1 MDKQNKVAELLLDD
15 SFQAWVLSHGQEYAV
30 VWEKWM
36 AEHPEQLGELEQA
49 RKIIVGLK
57 KEKYQLPE
65 EKKNVLRRNIIRLT
79 QNKADEI
86 IPDDSKSIER
96 VHWLFW
102 PGVAAAVVLLV
113 IFVWGYHPFGEQ
125 SSEEMHYAT
134 AFGEIKTYILPDS
147 SSVTLNG
154 NSSIKFNFQNA
165 EEKLREVWLEG
176 EGFFDVSHL
185 DHQLESGDKRPVKF
199 IVHTDNL
206 SIKVLGTRFNVKAR
220 HERTQVV
227 LEKGSIQLEI
237 DEHIDS
243 LLMQPDE
250 LVEVKRGEKIYSQ
263 KIVETLN
270 YTGWKEGV
278 INFEGA
284 DYEEISSLLKDNY
297 GLEMHFPDEE
307 VARQINLRG
316 TFPSEN
322 IDILLEAIANVTH
335 TTMKKK
341 GKTIM
346 YQ

>member
-1 MDKQNKVAELLLDD
+1 MDKHNKVAELLMDD
-15 SFQAWVLSHGQEYAV
+15 SFQAWVISHGQENAV
-30 VWEKWM
+30 IWEKWIS
-36 AEHPEQLGELEQA
+36 EHPEHVKELEQSK
-49 RKIIVGLK
+49 KIIWGLK

-65 EKKNVLRRNIIRLT
+65 EKKSALRRSIIRLT
-79 QNKADEI
+79 QNNPDEI
-86 IPDDSKSIER
+86 ILKDSESIER
-96 VHWLFW
+96 RHWLFW
-102 PGVAAAVVLLV
+102 PGIAAAVVLLV
-113 IFVWGYHPFGEQ
+113 TFVWGYHQLREQ
-125 SSEEMHYAT
+125 SSEEVQYAT
-134 AFGEIKTYILPDS
+134 AYGEIKTYILPDS
-147 SSVTLNG
+147 SRVTLNG
-154 NSSIKFNFQNA
+154 NSSIKFHYQNID
-165 EEKLREVWLEG
+165 EKLREVWLEG

-185 DHQLESGDKRPVKF
+185 DHQLESGNKRPVKF

-237 DEHIDS
+237 DEHKDS

-250 LVEVKRGEKIYSQ
+250 LVEVKRGEMLISQ

-284 DYEEISSLLKDNY
+284 DYEEISSMLKDNY
-297 GLEMHFPDEE
+297 GLELHFPKDE
-307 VARQINLRG
+307 VAQQINLRG
-316 TFPSEN
+316 TFPSDN
-322 IDILLEAIANVTH
+322 IEILLEAIANVTH

-341 GKTIM
+341 ENTIM